1 MVQILTILLPIAVM
15 IGVGVWCRASG
26 FLSDAGIENIKKLV
40 TKVILPV
47 AIFHALSTAE
57 YSAKTAVV
65 VALVFAVELLTF
77 GIGFLLRRL
86 LPQAYGKYI
95 PFMVCLYEGGMI
107 AYPLYANLCG
117 SENLSRMAMLDI
129 PGLLFGFSIY
139 MGLLEEMETGTKPST
154 RNLVRDALRNPAF
167 IASAAGV
174 VFGLTGITKALIASP
189 LGDAYLSAQQLL
201 TAPMTAM
208 ILLVVGYSLKP
219 DITDWKPCLQTILL
233 RFLVQAGAI
242 AITVVGLRA
251 LMPGDD
257 LLILAVV
264 IYMSAPA
271 TFSMQSFLRTR
282 QASAYAAAVSSM
294 YVFISIAVYAL
305 AAVLLRAPL

>member
-1 MVQILTILLPIAVM
+1 MIQIITILLPIAVM
-15 IGVGVWCRASG
+15 IGVGAWCRASG
-26 FLSDAGIENIKKLV
+26 FLTDAGIENIKKLV
-40 TKVILPV
+40 TKIILPA
-47 AIFHALSTAE
+47 AIFHALSTAD
-57 YSAKTAVV
+57 YSSKTAVV
-65 VALVFAVELLTF
+65 VALVFGVELVTF
-77 GIGFLLRRL
+77 ALGFLLRRF
-86 LPQAYGKYI
+86 LPEAYGKYI

-129 PGLLFGFSIY
+129 PGLLFGFSVY
-139 MGLLEEMETGTKPST
+139 MGLLEEMETGTKPSI
-154 RNLVRDALRNPAF
+154 RNLTRDALRNPAF

-174 VFGLTGITKALIASP
+174 LFGLCGITKALISGP
-189 LGDAYLSAQQLL
+189 FGHAYLSAQQLL

-233 RFLVQAGAI
+233 RLLVQAGAI
-242 AITVVGLRA
+242 AVTVAGLRA
-251 LMPGDD
+251 LVPEDK
-257 LLILAVV
+257 LLIPAVV

-282 QASAYAAAVSSM
+282 QASAYAAAVSSV

-305 AAVLLRAPL
+305 AAVFLAG

>member
-1 MVQILTILLPIAVM
+1 MLQVITILLPIAVM

-26 FLSDAGIENIKKLV
+26 FLTDAGIENIKKLV

-57 YSAKTAVV
+57 YNAKTAVV
-65 VALVFAVELLTF
+65 VALVFGVELMTF
-77 GIGFLLRRL
+77 AAGFLLRRF
-86 LPQAYGKYI
+86 LPEAYGKYI

-129 PGLLFGFSIY
+129 PGLLFGFSVY
-139 MGLLEEMETGTKPST
+139 MGLLEEMETGTKPSA
-154 RNLVRDALRNPAF
+154 RNLLRDALRNPAF

-174 VFGLTGITKALIASP
+174 VFGLLGITKALLAGP
-189 LGDAYLSAQQLL
+189 LGQAYLAAQQLL

-219 DITDWKPCLQTILL
+219 DLTDWKPCLQTVLL
-233 RFLVQAGAI
+233 RLLVQTGAI
-242 AITVVGLRA
+242 ILTVLGLNI
-251 LMPGDD
+251 LMPGDK
-257 LLILAVV
+257 LLLLAVV

-282 QASAYAAAVSSM
+282 QASAYAAAVGSM
-294 YVFISIAVYAL
+294 YVFISIAVYAA
-305 AAVLLRAPL
+305 AAVFLSR

>member
-1 MVQILTILLPIAVM
+1 M
-15 IGVGVWCRASG
+15 
-26 FLSDAGIENIKKLV
+26 
-40 TKVILPV
+40 

-57 YSAKTAVV
+57 YSSKIAVV
-65 VALVFAVELLTF
+65 VGLVFAVELATF
-77 GIGFLLRRL
+77 AVGFLLRRL

-129 PGLLFGFSIY
+129 PGLLFGFSVY
-139 MGLLEEMETGTKPST
+139 MGLLEEMETGTKPSAK
-154 RNLVRDALRNPAF
+154 NLLRDALRNPAF

-174 VFGLTGITKALIASP
+174 VFGLAGITKALIASP
-189 LGDAYLSAQQLL
+189 LGQAYLDAQALV

-219 DITDWKPCLQTILL
+219 DLTDWKPCLQTVAL

-242 AITVVGLRA
+242 AVTVAGLRT

-282 QASAYAAAVSSM
+282 QASAYAAAVGSL

-305 AAVLLRAPL
+305 AAVFLAGV

>member
-1 MVQILTILLPIAVM
+1 MVQIFTILLPIAVM
-15 IGVGVWCRASG
+15 IGVGAWCRGSG
-26 FLSDAGIENIKKLV
+26 FLTDAGIENIKKLV
-40 TKVILPV
+40 TKIVLPV
-47 AIFHALSTAE
+47 AIFHALSTAD

-77 GIGFLLRRL
+77 GVGFLLRRF
-86 LPQAYGKYI
+86 LPEAYGKYI

-117 SENLSRMAMLDI
+117 SENLSKMAMLDI
-129 PGLLFGFSIY
+129 PGLLFGFSVY
-139 MGLLEEMETGTKPST
+139 MGLLEEMETGTKPSAK
-154 RNLVRDALRNPAF
+154 NLLRDALRNPAF
-167 IASAAGV
+167 LASAAGV
-174 VFGLTGITKALIASP
+174 LFGLCGITKALIESP

-219 DITDWKPCLQTILL
+219 DITDWKPCLQTVLL
-233 RFLVQAGAI
+233 RLLVQAGAI
-242 AITVVGLRA
+242 ALTVFGLKR
-251 LMPGDD
+251 LVPGDD

-271 TFSMQSFLRTR
+271 TFSMQSFLRSR
-282 QASAYAAAVSSM
+282 QASAYTAAVSSI
-294 YVFISIAVYAL
+294 YVFLSIAVYTL
-305 AAVLLRAPL
+305 AAVLLAR

>member
-1 MVQILTILLPIAVM
+1 MLQILIILLPIAVM
-15 IGVGVWCRASG
+15 IGVGIWCRTSG
-26 FLSDAGIENIKKLV
+26 FLTDDGIENIKKLV

-57 YSAKTAVV
+57 YSAKTAMVV
-65 VALVFAVELLTF
+65 GLVFAVELLTF
-77 GIGFLLRRL
+77 GVGFLLRQL
-86 LPQAYGKYI
+86 LPGAYGKYI

-129 PGLLFGFSIY
+129 PGLLFGFSVY
-139 MGLLEEMETGTKPST
+139 MGLLEEMETGAKPSAK
-154 RNLVRDALRNPAF
+154 NLLRSALHNPAF

-174 VFGLTGITKALIASP
+174 IFGLTGITKALIASP
-189 LGDAYLSAQQLL
+189 MGQAYLSSQQLL

-219 DITDWKPCLQTILL
+219 DLTDWKSCLQTVLL
-233 RFLVQAGAI
+233 RLLVQAGAI
-242 AITVVGLRA
+242 ALTVAGLRV

-257 LLILAVV
+257 LLLLAVV

-282 QASAYAAAVSSM
+282 HASAYAAAVSSM

-305 AAVLLRAPL
+305 AAVLLT

>member
-1 MVQILTILLPIAVM
+1 MIQVLTILLPIAVM
-15 IGVGVWCRASG
+15 IGVGVWCRSSG
-26 FLSDAGIENIKKLV
+26 FLNDAGIENIKKLV

-57 YSAKTAVV
+57 YSSKTAVV
-65 VALVFAVELLTF
+65 VGLVFAVELATF
-77 GIGFLLRRL
+77 AVGFLLRRL

-95 PFMVCLYEGGMI
+95 PFMACLYEGGMI

-117 SENLSRMAMLDI
+117 SENLYRMAMLDI
-129 PGLLFGFSIY
+129 PGLLFGFSVY
-139 MGLLEEMETGTKPST
+139 MGLLEEMETGTKPSAK
-154 RNLVRDALRNPAF
+154 NLLRDALRNPAF

-174 VFGLTGITKALIASP
+174 IFGLTGITEALIASP
-189 LGDAYLSAQQLL
+189 LGQAYLDTQALV

-208 ILLVVGYSLKP
+208 ILLVVGYSLKS
-219 DITDWKPCLQTILL
+219 DLTDWKPCLQTVAL

-242 AITVVGLRA
+242 AITVAGLRA

-305 AAVLLRAPL
+305 AAVFLVGS

>member
-1 MVQILTILLPIAVM
+1 MVQIITILLPIAVM
-15 IGVGVWCRASG
+15 IGVGAWCRGSG
-26 FLSDAGIENIKKLV
+26 FLTDAGIENIKKLV
-40 TKVILPV
+40 TKIVLPA
-47 AIFHALSTAE
+47 AIFHALSTAD

-77 GIGFLLRRL
+77 GVGFLLRRF
-86 LPQAYGKYI
+86 LPEAYGKYI

-117 SENLSRMAMLDI
+117 SENLSKMAMLDI
-129 PGLLFGFSIY
+129 PGLLFGFSVY
-139 MGLLEEMETGTKPST
+139 MGLLEEMETGTKPSAK
-154 RNLVRDALRNPAF
+154 NLLRDALRNPAF

-174 VFGLTGITKALIASP
+174 IFGLCGITKALIGSP
-189 LGDAYLSAQQLL
+189 FGAAYLSAQQLL

-233 RFLVQAGAI
+233 RLLVQAGAI
-242 AITVVGLRA
+242 GITVFGLKR
-251 LMPGDD
+251 LVPGDE
-257 LLILAVV
+257 LLILAVI

-271 TFSMQSFLRTR
+271 TFSMQSFLKSR
-282 QASAYAAAVSSM
+282 QASAYAAAVGSI
-294 YVFISIAVYAL
+294 YVFVSIAVYAI
-305 AAVLLRAPL
+305 AAVLLTH

>member
-1 MVQILTILLPIAVM
+1 MLHIITVLLPIAVM

-26 FLSDAGIENIKKLV
+26 FLSEAGIENIKKLV

-57 YSAKTAVV
+57 YSPKTAVV
-65 VALVFAVELLTF
+65 VGLVFAVELLTF
-77 GIGFLLRRL
+77 GIGFFLRRF
-86 LPQAYGKYI
+86 LPESYGKYI

-117 SENLSRMAMLDI
+117 SENLSKMAMLDI
-129 PGLLFGFSIY
+129 PGLLFGFSVY
-139 MGLLEEMETGTKPST
+139 MGLLEEMETGTKPSAG
-154 RNLVRDALRNPAF
+154 NLLRDALRNPAF

-174 VFGLTGITKALIASP
+174 VFGLTGITKALLGSP
-189 LGDAYLSAQQLL
+189 LAEAYLSAQQLL

-219 DITDWKPCLQTILL
+219 DITDWKPCLQTIAL
-233 RFLVQAGAI
+233 RVLVQAGAI
-242 AITVVGLRA
+242 LLTVAGLRV
-251 LMPGDD
+251 LMPGDE
-257 LLILAVV
+257 LLLLAVV

-271 TFSMQSFLRTR
+271 TFSMQSFLRSR
-282 QASAYAAAVSSM
+282 QASAYAAAVGSV
-294 YVFISIAVYAL
+294 YVFISIGVYAL
-305 AAVLLRAPL
+305 AAAFLAG

>member
-15 IGVGVWCRASG
+15 IGVGIWCRCSG
-26 FLSDAGIENIKKLV
+26 FLTDAGIENIKKLV

-57 YSAKTAVV
+57 YSTKTAVV
-65 VALVFAVELLTF
+65 VGLVFAVELLTF
-77 GIGFLLRRL
+77 GVGFLLRRL
-86 LPQAYGKYI
+86 LPAAYGKYI

-117 SENLSRMAMLDI
+117 SENLFRMAMLDI

-139 MGLLEEMETGTKPST
+139 MGLLEEMETGTKPSAK
-154 RNLVRDALRNPAF
+154 NLLRDALRNPAF

-174 VFGLTGITKALIASP
+174 VFGLTGIIKALIAGP
-189 LGDAYLSAQQLL
+189 LGQAYLSAQQLL

-219 DITDWKPCLQTILL
+219 DITDWKPCLQTLIL

-242 AITVVGLRA
+242 ALTVAGLRV

-305 AAVLLRAPL
+305 AAVFLT

>member
-1 MVQILTILLPIAVM
+1 MVQIFTILLPIAVM
-15 IGVGVWCRASG
+15 IGVGAWCRGSG
-26 FLSDAGIENIKKLV
+26 FLTESGIENIKKLV
-40 TKVILPV
+40 TKIVLPV
-47 AIFHALSTAE
+47 AIFHALSTAD

-65 VALVFAVELLTF
+65 VALVFAVELVTF
-77 GIGFLLRRL
+77 AVGFLLRRF
-86 LPQAYGKYI
+86 LPEAYGKYI

-117 SENLSRMAMLDI
+117 SENLSKMAMLDI
-129 PGLLFGFSIY
+129 PGLLFGFSVY
-139 MGLLEEMETGTKPST
+139 MGLLEEMETGSKPSVK
-154 RNLVRDALRNPAF
+154 NLFRDALRNPAF

-174 VFGLTGITKALIASP
+174 LFGLCGITKALLRSP

-219 DITDWKPCLQTILL
+219 DITDWKPCLQTILFRL
-233 RFLVQAGAI
+233 LVQAGAI
-242 AITVVGLRA
+242 AATVFGLKR
-251 LMPGDD
+251 LVPGDN
-257 LLILAVV
+257 LLILAVI

-271 TFSMQSFLRTR
+271 TFSMQSFLRSR
-282 QASAYAAAVSSM
+282 QASAYAAAVSSV

-305 AAVLLRAPL
+305 AAMLLAG

>member
-1 MVQILTILLPIAVM
+1 MIQIITILLPIAVM
-15 IGVGVWCRASG
+15 IGVGAWCRGSG
-26 FLSDAGIENIKKLV
+26 FLTDAGIENIKKLV
-40 TKVILPV
+40 TKIVLPV
-47 AIFHALSTAE
+47 AIFHALSTAD

-77 GIGFLLRRL
+77 GVGFLLRRF
-86 LPQAYGKYI
+86 LPEAYGKYI

-117 SENLSRMAMLDI
+117 SENLSKMAMLDI
-129 PGLLFGFSIY
+129 PGLLFGFSVY
-139 MGLLEEMETGTKPST
+139 MGLLEEMETGTKPSA
-154 RNLVRDALRNPAF
+154 RNLLRDALHNPAF

-174 VFGLTGITKALIASP
+174 VFGLCGITKALIGSP
-189 LGDAYLSAQQLL
+189 FGEAYLSAQQLL

-233 RFLVQAGAI
+233 RLLVQAGAI
-242 AITVVGLRA
+242 VITVFGLKR
-251 LMPGDD
+251 LVPGDE
-257 LLILAVV
+257 LLILAVI

-271 TFSMQSFLRTR
+271 TFSMQSFLKSR
-282 QASAYAAAVSSM
+282 QASAYAAAVGSV
-294 YVFISIAVYAL
+294 YVFISITVYAI
-305 AAVLLRAPL
+305 AAVLLTH

>member
-1 MVQILTILLPIAVM
+1 MVQIITILLPIAVM
-15 IGVGVWCRASG
+15 IGVGAWCRGSG
-26 FLSDAGIENIKKLV
+26 FLTDAGIENIKKLV
-40 TKVILPV
+40 TKIVLPA
-47 AIFHALSTAE
+47 AIFHALSTAD

-77 GIGFLLRRL
+77 GVGFLLRRF
-86 LPQAYGKYI
+86 LPEAYGKYI

-117 SENLSRMAMLDI
+117 SENLSKMAMLDI
-129 PGLLFGFSIY
+129 PGLLFGFSVY
-139 MGLLEEMETGTKPST
+139 MGLLEEMETGTKPSAK
-154 RNLVRDALRNPAF
+154 NLLRDALRNPAF

-174 VFGLTGITKALIASP
+174 IFGLCGITKALIGSP

-233 RFLVQAGAI
+233 RLLVQAGAI
-242 AITVVGLRA
+242 GITVFGLKR
-251 LMPGDD
+251 LVPGDE
-257 LLILAVV
+257 LLILAVI

-271 TFSMQSFLRTR
+271 TFSMQSFLKSR
-282 QASAYAAAVSSM
+282 QASAYAAAVGSI
-294 YVFISIAVYAL
+294 YVFISIAVYAI
-305 AAVLLRAPL
+305 AAVLLTH